1 MEAPESHGSQL
12 FFPTAWTWLTH
23 ILAVEVSI
31 YEIQGRLNWSHFGDY
46 FFLHFPCFPHPYA
59 LGGISFFLSF
69 FFKEQ
74 NINKTLSRL
83 WVAAHNVLIGFALH
97 QWSTSGGSTG
107 NTLQSLL
114 GKLEQRE
121 LCTGGGAGGGVGG
134 RGLGPS

>member
-69 FFKEQ
+69 FFKRAKHKQ
-74 NINKTLSRL
+74 NTVQAVGSSSQCSNWIRTTP
-83 WVAAHNVLIGFALH
+83 VEHIGRIHRKHLAE
-97 QWSTSGGSTG
+97 SAG
-107 NTLQSLL
+107 NAGTE
-114 GKLEQRE
+114 GAMHWRGR
-121 LCTGGGAGGGVGG
+121 GGGGGGKG
-134 RGLGPS
+134 SWA

>member
-1 MEAPESHGSQL
+1 MPLVG
-12 FFPTAWTWLTH
+12 
-23 ILAVEVSI
+23 
-31 YEIQGRLNWSHFGDY
+31 
-46 FFLHFPCFPHPYA
+46 FL
-59 LGGISFFLSF
+59 SFFHF

-114 GKLEQRE
+114 GTLEQRE
-121 LCTGGGAGGGVGG
+121 LCTGGGAGVGVGG
-134 RGLGPS
+134 RGPGPS